1 MAKASLVDRIEYAQ
15 MASAPHPP
23 TPHLSGKIKKHGHI
37 NRSEIFRNF
46 VSFFAHTCGAQIL
59 FTGSFTTLTV
69 KRASYIHHIAKQYHT
84 WNQHVRKP
92 PLTKNRIVN
101 RKPAKI

>member
-46 VSFFAHTCGAQIL
+46 VSFLRIPVVRRFYLLVH
-59 FTGSFTTLTV
+59 S
-69 KRASYIHHIAKQYHT
+69 
-84 WNQHVRKP
+84 QH
-92 PLTKNRIVN
+92 
-101 RKPAKI
+101 